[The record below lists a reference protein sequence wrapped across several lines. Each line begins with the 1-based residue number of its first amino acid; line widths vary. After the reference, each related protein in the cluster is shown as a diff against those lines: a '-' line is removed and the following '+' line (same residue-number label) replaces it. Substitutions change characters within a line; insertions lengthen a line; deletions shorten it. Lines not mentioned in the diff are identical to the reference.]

1 MQEFFVT
8 FEKELYVF
16 LLSLIPVVELRGAI
30 PVGIGMGLDVM
41 TTFIVAVI
49 GNIIPVPFILLLT
62 RPFMSL
68 IKKTKALKPFAEWIE
83 GKIEKNREKIMRYS
97 AFGLFLFVAIPIP
110 GTGAWSGA
118 IAASALDMRMKYA
131 LPSIVAG
138 VVTAGVIMCF
148 GTSLVKWVIN
158 IF

>member
-62 RPFMSL
+62 RPVMSWL
-68 IKKTKALKPFAEWIE
+68 KKTKALKPFAEWIE